1 MTDDL
6 RARRAATFGTAL
18 SLSYREPLHIVRGEG
33 AYLYDADGNAYLDAV
48 NNVAHVGH
56 AHPRVVEAATRQMR
70 LLNTNTRYL
79 HETTVAY
86 AERLAALLPE
96 GLDVVW
102 LTNSGSEANEL
113 ALRPRPGG
121 DRPA

>member
-1 MTDDL
+1 MS
-6 RARRAATFGTAL
+6 ATPIPG
-18 SLSYREPLHIVRGEG
+18 S
-33 AYLYDADGNAYLDAV
+33 
-48 NNVAHVGH
+48 
-56 AHPRVVEAATRQMR
+56 VEAATRQMR

-102 LTNSGSEANEL
+102 LTNSGFGGERARSPA
-113 ALRPRPGG
+113 RPGG

>member
-1 MTDDL
+1 M
-6 RARRAATFGTAL
+6 
-18 SLSYREPLHIVRGEG
+18 
-33 AYLYDADGNAYLDAV
+33 

-70 LLNTNTRYL
+70 VLNTNTRYL
-79 HETTVAY
+79 HETSVAY

-102 LTNSGSEANEL
+102 LTNSRLGGERAR
-113 ALRPRPGG
+113 AAAGPGG